1 MIFFTTQFAASIA
14 PIARSSLMGQPG
26 RGRAKIAKLSF
37 LLNCTQ
43 SALSGLPRLLAA
55 RLASPLKTQAIETA
69 VVPFL
74 TFDLRDNMPLILRLN
89 QARLSVVNTINR
101 IEGTR
106 VSGPLRIA

>member
-1 MIFFTTQFAASIA
+1 
-14 PIARSSLMGQPG
+14 MGQPG

-43 SALSGLPRLLAA
+43 SELSGLPRLLAA

-74 TFDLRDNMPLILRLN
+74 TFDLRDNMPLILGVN
-89 QARLSVVNTINR
+89 QATFFVVSTINK
-101 IEGTR
+101 IEGTG
-106 VSGPLRIA
+106 VSGPLRIAKVQGGGQA